1 MRDLLPILVALFVLL
16 GGALA
21 AAVGVVL
28 LTTGSCSRYRQ
39 QVGVVLIY
47 EVDPPGQDP
56 DRPVD
61 MDKLAAAIDR
71 RINQGRSKSG
81 RVRRLDDRRIEI
93 AVFGNDP
100 EKVRRI
106 ERLLKRAGTLELR
119 ILANQ
124 HDHKSLIERAQ
135 REDAGVLKD
144 AKGNVQAWWVPVHD
158 ATTLEGQQ
166 VGYPAIMPSLEIAK
180 RTRKRGQRELTEV
193 LVVKDPF
200 DVVGAYLEKAAP
212 DRDDFG
218 RPCVGFVLNAAGAQR
233 LGALTS
239 ENVPDALQD
248 FARRLAIIVD
258 GQLYSAPAI
267 ESPISERGQI
277 TGSFTREQAAELADV
292 LNAGPLPARIKQV
305 DKRVVDSDR

>member
-1 MRDLLPILVALFVLL
+1 MKELLPILVALFVLL
-16 GGALA
+16 AGAFA

-28 LTTGSCSRYRQ
+28 LTTGSCSRYGQ
-39 QVGVVLIY
+39 QLGVVLIY
-47 EVDPPGQDP
+47 EVDPPEQDP

-71 RINQGRSKSG
+71 RVNQGRYKRG
-81 RVRRLDDRRIEI
+81 RVRRLDEQRIEI
-93 AVFGNDP
+93 GVFGNDP

-106 ERLLKRAGTLELR
+106 ERLLERPGTLELR

-124 HDHKSLIERAQ
+124 RDHKALIERAQ

-158 ATTLEGQQ
+158 ATTLEGPQA
-166 VGYPAIMPSLEIAK
+166 YPAFMPSLEIAQ
-180 RTRKRGQRELTEV
+180 RTRKQGQRQVTEV

-200 DVVGAYLEKAAP
+200 DVVSAYLEEAAL

-218 RPCVGFVLNAAGAQR
+218 QPCVGFVLNAAGGQR
-233 LGALTS
+233 LGALSS
-239 ENVPDALQD
+239 ENVPDGLQD

-267 ESPISERGQI
+267 QGPISDRGQI
-277 TGSFTREQAAELADV
+277 TGSFSREEAAELAEV

-305 DKRVVDSDR
+305 DKRVVDMDR